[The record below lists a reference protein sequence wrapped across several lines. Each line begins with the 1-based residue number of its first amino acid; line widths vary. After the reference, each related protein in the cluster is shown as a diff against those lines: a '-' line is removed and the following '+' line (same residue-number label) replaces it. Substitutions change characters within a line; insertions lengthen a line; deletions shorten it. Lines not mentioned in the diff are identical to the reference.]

1 MIEAPSVWGSTPRR
15 RTFSLFC
22 ACGSKSRT
30 GPSDSCVSPVLSA
43 QIPQISYASTAPEL
57 SDNSRYDFFSRVVPP
72 DSYQAQA
79 MMDIV
84 TAMGWNYVSTLAS
97 EGNYGESGVEAFVQ
111 ISRETGR
118 KSVYSRA
125 AGLHVYPR

>member
-1 MIEAPSVWGSTPRR
+1 MVFP
-15 RTFSLFC
+15 
-22 ACGSKSRT
+22 
-30 GPSDSCVSPVLSA
+30 

-97 EGNYGESGVEAFVQ
+97 EGNYGESGVEAFIQ
-111 ISRETGR
+111 ISREAGR
-118 KSVYSRA
+118 KSVCSRLSRSA
-125 AGLHVYPR
+125 PLVLQFCFFQSEANVVAPSLVVCQ

>member
-1 MIEAPSVWGSTPRR
+1 M
-15 RTFSLFC
+15 
-22 ACGSKSRT
+22 RT
-30 GPSDSCVSPVLSA
+30 GPSDSCVSLVILT

-97 EGNYGESGVEAFVQ
+97 EGNYGESGVEAFIQ

-118 KSVYSRA
+118 KSVYSLA
-125 AGLHVYPR
+125 AGLQGYPR